1 MEAWRLPVLMI
12 GASIFLLA
20 ERRTFYNGI
29 INRLASV
36 AFGVYLISEYPTVR
50 TLLWTRLF
58 RIDSM
63 MAIPF
68 HWLAIAMM
76 IVGIYLLF
84 GLFDF
89 GRQWIFSVA
98 VERIPM
104 PNVSSVFKSI
114 VVRYA
119 RTLQTRLIDAN

>member
-1 MEAWRLPVLMI
+1 MAKHH
-12 GASIFLLA
+12 A
-20 ERRTFYNGI
+20 
-29 INRLASV
+29 
-36 AFGVYLISEYPTVR
+36 LISEYPTVR